1 MQAEI
6 TTKDQR
12 VHIKTPFNT
21 SLISEIKNLPGR
33 QWDAAA
39 KCWTVPLSEEGNA
52 REIVRKYFQIAG
64 EGSIVQYETKRLRV
78 VVAASRKRT
87 YVGHVEIDGQDLVWT
102 DTGTLRME
110 GPGWKVLEAVG
121 GFTSGDAR
129 HAYEA
134 EWTLTIEVRKGAK
147 IETSGRNTAICE
159 EL

>member
-6 TTKDQR
+6 TAKGSR
-12 VHIKTPFNT
+12 VIIKTPYNT
-21 SLISEIKNLPGR
+21 ALISEIKCIPGR

-39 KCWTVPLSEEGNA
+39 KCWTVPASEEGNA

-64 EGSIVQYETKRLRV
+64 EGSIVQFETKRLRIRI
-78 VVAASRKRT
+78 AASRKRT

-110 GPGWKVLEAVG
+110 GPGWKVLEATG
-121 GFTSGDAR
+121 GFASGDAR

-134 EWTLTIEVRKGAK
+134 EWKVTIQVRKGAK

-159 EL
+159 EI